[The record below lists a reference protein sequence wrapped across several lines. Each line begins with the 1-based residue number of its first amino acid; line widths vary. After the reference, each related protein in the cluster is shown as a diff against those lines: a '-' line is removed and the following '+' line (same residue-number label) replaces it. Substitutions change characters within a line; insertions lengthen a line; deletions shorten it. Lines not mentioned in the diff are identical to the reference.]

1 MLKNVKIG
9 TKLIGGFLAVAALT
23 AAMGVFA
30 IVKLKDISSNYGA
43 SWIENSRSLQNIG
56 MAATSYQRLRVNLRD
71 YANANDAEEGRVA
84 LGKVNDRRQ
93 QFRKAID
100 DFKSSPLTDEEKD
113 TVAQVEST
121 WAEYGNLADQIISLK
136 QSGRNKE
143 AQDAISSHADLASR
157 VSQAMDALFKM
168 EVTQSEKQKR
178 ELEATA
184 SAAIWLVAA
193 AMVISVLIAVI
204 IGVVMTMA
212 MTRPL
217 KELMTVARSLAEG
230 DVSKQVV
237 YQSGDELGQ
246 LAESFRAMTAT
257 TRARSETAQK
267 MASGD
272 LSMQVVPKS
281 EHDVLATGLRKCLEV
296 LNELIRQM
304 AYMSQQHD
312 AGEIDAQIDA
322 RKFEG
327 DYGKVAQGINDMV
340 AGHISVKKK
349 AMACVAEFGKGNFE
363 APLEK
368 FPGKK
373 AFINDTIEQ
382 LRSNLKTLI
391 AEMNRMSA
399 EHDRGDIDV
408 SIPAEKFEGDYRKMA
423 QGING
428 MVAGHITVK
437 KKAMACIAE
446 FARGNFEA
454 PLEKFPGKKVFINEN
469 IEHLRTNLKAL
480 ITDADIL
487 VKAALSGSLSTRAD
501 ANKHSGDYRKIVE
514 GVNHTLDAVI
524 GPLNDFARVLDAL
537 ASGDLTVTAEKQ
549 YAGDFE
555 EFKKS
560 VNTLGIQVRNAMQQ
574 IGRNTAALVA
584 SAEQLNQLSQQM
596 TANADETAT
605 QANVVSAASEQV
617 SKNVQTVATG
627 ADEMGASIKEIAKN
641 TSEATRIATAAVST
655 AESTNATIQKLGQS
669 SAEIGQVIKVIT
681 TIAQQTN
688 LLALNATIEA
698 ARAGE
703 AGKGFAVV
711 ANEVKELAKE
721 TAKATEDISGKIE
734 AIQGDTKAAVE
745 AIAEIGTVINQI
757 NDIQNTIASAVEEQS
772 ATTNE
777 ISRNLAEAAKGGMD
791 ITRNITGVAEAAHS
805 TTAGASETQK
815 SAKGLEGMAAELQ
828 ELVSQFKYEGEGRSR
843 PAARAAAST
852 TRKTNGRYSET
863 SPALEEVAVQ

>member
-1 MLKNVKIG
+1 MLKDRAIAAEKVATGDLNVTI
-9 TKLIGGFLAVAALT
+9 AA
-23 AAMGVFA
+23 
-30 IVKLKDISSNYGA
+30 A
-43 SWIENSRSLQNIG
+43 SD
-56 MAATSYQRLRVNLRD
+56 RD
-71 YANANDAEEGRVA
+71 V
-84 LGKVNDRRQ
+84 LGK
-93 QFRKAID
+93 
-100 DFKSSPLTDEEKD
+100 
-113 TVAQVEST
+113 
-121 WAEYGNLADQIISLK
+121 
-136 QSGRNKE
+136 
-143 AQDAISSHADLASR
+143 
-157 VSQAMDALFKM
+157 AL
-168 EVTQSEKQKR
+168 S
-178 ELEATA
+178 
-184 SAAIWLVAA
+184 
-193 AMVISVLIAVI
+193 
-204 IGVVMTMA
+204 
-212 MTRPL
+212 
-217 KELMTVARSLAEG
+217 
-230 DVSKQVV
+230 QVV
-237 YQSGDELGQ
+237 ANLKRLMDE
-246 LAESFRAMTAT
+246 MAT
-257 TRARSETAQK
+257 MSR
-267 MASGD
+267 
-272 LSMQVVPKS
+272 
-281 EHDVLATGLRKCLEV
+281 EHDLG
-296 LNELIRQM
+296 
-304 AYMSQQHD
+304 D
-312 AGEIDAQIDA
+312 IDAMIPAKEFQGA
-322 RKFEG
+322 
-327 DYGKVAQGINDMV
+327 YSKVADGINAMV

-349 AMACVAEFGKGNFE
+349 AMACIAEFGKGNFE
-363 APLEK
+363 AALEK

-373 AFINDTIEQ
+373 VFINDTIEQ

-391 AEMNRMSA
+391 AEMNRMSF

-408 SIPAEKFEGDYRKMA
+408 SIPVEKFEGDYRKMA

-446 FARGNFEA
+446 FAQGNFEA
-454 PLEKFPGKKVFINEN
+454 PLERFPGKKVFINEN

-480 ITDADIL
+480 ITDADML
-487 VKAALSGSLSTRAD
+487 VKGALNGSLSTRAD
-501 ANKHSGDYRKIVE
+501 ATKHNGDYRKIVE

-524 GPLNDFARVLDAL
+524 GPLNDFAKVLDAL
-537 ASGDLTVTAEKQ
+537 ASGDLTVTADKQ

-574 IGRNTAALVA
+574 IGRNTAGLVA

-791 ITRNITGVAEAAHS
+791 ITRNISGVAEAARS
-805 TTAGASETQK
+805 TTAGAGETQK
-815 SAKGLEGMAAELQ
+815 SAKGLESMAAELQ
-828 ELVSQFKYEGEGRSR
+828 ELVSQFKYEGEGRNR
-843 PAARAAAST
+843 PTARGAVPT
-852 TRKTNGRYSET
+852 NRKTNGRYVEA
-863 SPALEEVAVQ
+863 SPALEEVAVH